1 MVGIYEISVQTGTCT
16 GFWICYGVKLHMKAN
31 SAQWI
36 TPFAVQLIPGVLLIL
51 GMMFVPESPRY
62 VNSQQARKVNVVA
75 DSYLTDGSLSTD
87 LEALHLKRWSS
98 SDVFLWAT
106 HTSKKNCRASW
117 IP

>member
-36 TPFAVQLIPGVLLIL
+36 VPFAVQLIPGVLLIL

-62 VNSQQARKVNVVA
+62 VTVKRAGILDWCANAHVA
-75 DSYLTDGSLSTD
+75 DGSLSTG
-87 LEALHLKRWSS
+87 LAAPHLR
-98 SDVFLWAT
+98 
-106 HTSKKNCRASW
+106 H
-117 IP
+117 

>member
-31 SAQWI
+31 STQWI

-62 VNSQQARKVNVVA
+62 VTSQQAENI
-75 DSYLTDGSLSTD
+75 LSG
-87 LEALHLKRWSS
+87 R
-98 SDVFLWAT
+98 
-106 HTSKKNCRASW
+106 
-117 IP
+117 